1 VFAINVRQLFRR
13 NNIFSFLSNEQD
25 TEMSIKKLTLIK
37 KINEK
42 NTEFFIWKNDIEK
55 PFPVT
60 H

>member
-1 VFAINVRQLFRR
+1 MFAINVRQLFRR

-42 NTEFFIWKNDIEK
+42 NNEFFIWKNDIEK